1 MPTEWSSS
9 PMFPSYQTSGAI
21 DSTPLL
27 HVSADACHDVDYLG
41 TTIPTTPESYWDQF
55 TENQRLFGTTT
66 SFDPS
71 LSAYTT
77 PLILD
82 SLTPEQIARAD
93 ELSKI
98 QLPSENLKESK
109 CMYCQQNF
117 ENLDELVEHVMRQL
131 EIEVDEC
138 HVGATRNLKS
148 ILKRKSWIVVQES
161 LPHGLVSQIEG
172 LYKRPITSSTN
183 LQSILDCVR
192 KESVDDDVRDYLVR
206 EVICV
211 VLAAS
216 GVPPTSTKN
225 KDIAQ
230 AERRGLFNKS

>member
-1 MPTEWSSS
+1 
-9 PMFPSYQTSGAI
+9 
-21 DSTPLL
+21 
-27 HVSADACHDVDYLG
+27 
-41 TTIPTTPESYWDQF
+41 
-55 TENQRLFGTTT
+55 
-66 SFDPS
+66 
-71 LSAYTT
+71 
-77 PLILD
+77 
-82 SLTPEQIARAD
+82 
-93 ELSKI
+93 
-98 QLPSENLKESK
+98 
-109 CMYCQQNF
+109 
-117 ENLDELVEHVMRQL
+117 
-131 EIEVDEC
+131 
-138 HVGATRNLKS
+138 
-148 ILKRKSWIVVQES
+148 